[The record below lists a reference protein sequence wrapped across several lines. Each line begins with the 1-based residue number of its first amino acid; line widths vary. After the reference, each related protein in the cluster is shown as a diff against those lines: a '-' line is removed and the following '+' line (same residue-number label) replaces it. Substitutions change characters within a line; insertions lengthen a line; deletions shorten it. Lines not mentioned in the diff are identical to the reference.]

1 MLADVCTCHSFPS
14 SLPDIGLAAE
24 ASACQST
31 VLQRKYAAWG
41 GSMIHIK
48 IIDGGIII
56 IVIINVHMVLSF
68 SGARGREVMA
78 LRKIFL
84 HL

>member
-1 MLADVCTCHSFPS
+1 MLADVCICLSFPC

-56 IVIINVHMVLSF
+56 IMIINVLLMPF
-68 SGARGREVMA
+68 
-78 LRKIFL
+78 IL
-84 HL
+84 HHKFWDVSML